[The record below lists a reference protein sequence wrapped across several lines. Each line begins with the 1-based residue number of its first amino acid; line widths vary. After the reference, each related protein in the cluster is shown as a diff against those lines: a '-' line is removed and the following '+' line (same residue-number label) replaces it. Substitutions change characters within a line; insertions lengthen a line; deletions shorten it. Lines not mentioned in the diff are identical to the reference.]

1 MFVGVHGASIPNSFF
16 MRPGSALVEALHP
29 AWPCSVSE
37 RPAGLCACVCV
48 GGGWGGVGGG

>member
-29 AWPCSVSE
+29 AWPCSVSG

>member
-29 AWPCSVSE
+29 AWPCSVSGWLVGCVIG
-37 RPAGLCACVCV
+37 RCVACA
-48 GGGWGGVGGG
+48 WGQHLL